1 MPNHVFT
8 VKDMTCQGCAGKI
21 RSALEANE
29 TISNVDI
36 SVEKKS
42 ITLTSDTDWDSIS
55 NIIREAGYTPE
66 YSDKNS
72 GIFGRL
78 FGS

>member
-21 RSALEANE
+21 RSALESNDR
-29 TISNVDI
+29 ISNVDI

-42 ITLTSDTDWDSIS
+42 ITLASDSDWENIAH
-55 NIIREAGYTPE
+55 IIREAGYSPE
-66 YSDKNS
+66 SAVKKQS
-72 GIFGRL
+72 LFGRIFG
-78 FGS
+78 

>member
-1 MPNHVFT
+1 MSNHVFK

-21 RSALEANE
+21 RSALESNE
-29 TISNVDI
+29 NISDVDI

-42 ITLTSDTDWDSIS
+42 ITLASDSDWDSIS

-66 YSDKNS
+66 SMVKIS
-72 GIFGRL
+72 GIFGSL
-78 FGS
+78 FGA